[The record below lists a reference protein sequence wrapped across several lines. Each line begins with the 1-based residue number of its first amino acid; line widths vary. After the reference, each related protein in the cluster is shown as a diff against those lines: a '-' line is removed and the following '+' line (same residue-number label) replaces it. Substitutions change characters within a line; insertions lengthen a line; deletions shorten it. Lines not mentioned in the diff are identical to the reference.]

1 MKEAST
7 PSVVT
12 ALGLVHVLRARAG
25 KWSYSIADDAAK
37 TADFSRAMTSATP
50 ATITIDYILD
60 ERSREFYGEGYRWFD
75 LARTQTWKQ
84 RAGTYEICGASYG
97 DHTPQT
103 VTRDI
108 ADYLYLRPIPTGQ
121 LEGLEM
127 TADEKAAYQNPGY

>member
-1 MKEAST
+1 M
-7 PSVVT
+7 T
-12 ALGLVHVLRARAG
+12 A
-25 KWSYSIADDAAK
+25 
-37 TADFSRAMTSATP
+37 ATP
-50 ATITIDYILD
+50 TTINIDYVLD

-103 VTRDI
+103 VTREIPDF
-108 ADYLYLRPIPTGQ
+108 LYLRPIPTGQ

-127 TADEKAAYQNPGY
+127 TAEEKATYQNPGY